1 MRAVDGVS
9 LTVNAGETVSL
20 VGKSGCG
27 KTTTGRAVMGLIKA
41 TGGDIR
47 FDGQSIRNLGRSG
60 LRRARRQMQYVF
72 QDPYSSLNPVLSVG
86 EIVAEPLRIHGIYD
100 EMGGDA
106 RIAEL
111 FDMVGLSRTML
122 GRYPREFSGG
132 QKQRIGIARA
142 LSLQPR
148 LLILDEPV
156 AALDVSIQAQI
167 INLLQDL
174 QRELGL
180 SYLFI
185 AHNLSVVRHISD
197 RVAVMYLGRIVEE
210 SPGTDSTGFRPIPI
224 RRACCPPPRFPIRSS
239 SAAAAASCCKER
251 SRTRPLHPPAA
262 RSIRAASARGRA
274 ARRKCQPSSPIPE
287 RRRMSPAIMPGRS

>member
-1 MRAVDGVS
+1 
-9 LTVNAGETVSL
+9 
-20 VGKSGCG
+20 
-27 KTTTGRAVMGLIKA
+27 MGLIKA

-47 FDGQSIRNLGRSG
+47 FDGQSIRNLGRAG
-60 LRRARRQMQYVF
+60 LRKARRQMQYVF
-72 QDPYSSLNPVLSVG
+72 QDPYSSLNPVLTVG
-86 EIVAEPLRIHGIYD
+86 EIVAEPLRIHGIYE

-197 RVAVMYLGRIVEE
+197 RVAVMYLGRIIEE
-210 SPGTDSTGFRPIPI
+210 STRDGLYGLPTHPYTQSLL
-224 RRACCPPPRFPIRSS
+224 
-239 SAAAAASCCKER
+239 SAAPVPDPVIQR
-251 SRTRPLHPPAA
+251 SRRRIVLQGEIPNPASPPSGCTFHP
-262 RSIRAASARGRA
+262 RCFRASARCA
-274 ARRKCQPSSPIPE
+274 QEIPAFE
-287 RRRMSPAIMPGRS
+287 PYPGTPTCVACHHAGPLDETGAQVRGASAGFRSMEATS